1 MDMVLDT
8 AVKYNDIF
16 MSGVKITII
25 ISLLS
30 CFFGLLLGIIL
41 AFMKISGI
49 KVLQWISTAYV
60 EVIRGTPVLVQISL
74 VFFGLPFLGIHF
86 PSFQIMGVDF
96 ERLSAGVLALILN
109 SGAYECDN
117 LPHPCISVGVEI
129 VRSGIQSIPKGQLE
143 GAMSLGFSKWES
155 MVRIII
161 PQAIRNILPVI
172 GNEFVTLIKESS
184 QVSVIGMADLMYTAT
199 TIQGISFQPFPPL
212 VIVAIYYFIITF
224 FVSMCLR
231 VLERRMKVKSVR

>member
-1 MDMVLDT
+1 MDLVIDT

-16 MSGVKITII
+16 MSGIKVTIV
-25 ISLLS
+25 ISIMS
-30 CFFGLLLGIIL
+30 CFFGLLLGIVL

-49 KVLQWISTAYV
+49 KLLQFFATAYV
-60 EVIRGTPVLVQISL
+60 EIIRGTPLLVQISL

-96 ERLSAGVLALILN
+96 ERLSAGILALIIN
-109 SGAYECDN
+109 SGAYEC
-117 LPHPCISVGVEI
+117 EI
-129 VRSGIQSIPKGQLE
+129 VRSGIQSIGKGQME
-143 GAMSLGFSKWES
+143 GSMSLGFSKWES

-161 PQAIRNILPVI
+161 PQAIKNILPVI

-212 VIVAIYYFIITF
+212 VIVAVYYFVLTF
-224 FVSMCLR
+224 AVSNVLR
-231 VLERRMKVKSVR
+231 VIEWKFKVKAVR

>member
-1 MDMVLDT
+1 MDMVIDT
-8 AVKYNDIF
+8 AIKYNDIF
-16 MSGVKITII
+16 MSGIKVTIV
-25 ISLLS
+25 ISIMS

-41 AFMKISGI
+41 AFMKISGV
-49 KVLQWISTAYV
+49 KVLQFIATAYV
-60 EVIRGTPVLVQISL
+60 EIIRGTPILVQISL

-96 ERLSAGVLALILN
+96 ERLSAGILALIIN
-109 SGAYECDN
+109 SGAYEC
-117 LPHPCISVGVEI
+117 EI
-129 VRSGIQSIPKGQLE
+129 VRSGIQSIGKGQLE

-161 PQAIRNILPVI
+161 PQAIKNILPVI

-199 TIQGISFQPFPPL
+199 PIQGISFQPFPPL
-212 VIVAIYYFIITF
+212 VIVAVYYFILTF
-224 FVSMCLR
+224 AVSNVLR
-231 VLERRMKVKSVR
+231 ALEWKFKIKAVR

>member
-1 MDMVLDT
+1 MDMILDT
-8 AVKYNDIF
+8 AIKYNDIF
-16 MSGVKITII
+16 MSGIKITII
-25 ISLLS
+25 ISFLA
-30 CFFGLLLGIIL
+30 CAFGLLLGIVL
-41 AFMKISGI
+41 AFMKISGVKI
-49 KVLQWISTAYV
+49 LQAIAYV
-60 EVIRGTPVLVQISL
+60 YVEIIRGTPILVQISL

-86 PSFQIMGVDF
+86 PNFQIWGVDF

-109 SGAYECDN
+109 SGAYQC
-117 LPHPCISVGVEI
+117 EI

-155 MVRIII
+155 MIRIII
-161 PQAIRNILPVI
+161 PQAMRNILPVI

-212 VIVAIYYFIITF
+212 VIVATYYFIMTF
-224 FVSMCLR
+224 FVSMALR
-231 VLERRMKVKSVR
+231 VLERHLNVKIAR

>member
-1 MDMVLDT
+1 MDTVIDT
-8 AVKYNDIF
+8 AVKYNAIF
-16 MSGVKITII
+16 MSGIKVTIV
-25 ISLLS
+25 ISIMA

-41 AFMKISGI
+41 AFMKISSWRI
-49 KVLQWISTAYV
+49 LRAIATAYV
-60 EVIRGTPVLVQISL
+60 EIIRGTPILVQISL
-74 VFFGLPFLGIHF
+74 VFFGLPYLGIHF

-96 ERLSAGVLALILN
+96 ERLSAGILALIIN
-109 SGAYECDN
+109 SGAYEC
-117 LPHPCISVGVEI
+117 EI
-129 VRSGIQSIPKGQLE
+129 VRSGIQSISKGQLE

-161 PQAIRNILPVI
+161 PQAIKNILPVI

-212 VIVAIYYFIITF
+212 VIVAVYYFLLTF
-224 FVSMCLR
+224 AVSNILR
-231 VLERRMKVKSVR
+231 ALEWKFKIKAVR

>member
-1 MDMVLDT
+1 MDVVIDT

-16 MSGVKITII
+16 MSGIKVTIV
-25 ISLLS
+25 ISIMS
-30 CFFGLLLGIIL
+30 CFFGLLLGTIL
-41 AFMKISGI
+41 AFMKISDV
-49 KVLQWISTAYV
+49 KVLQAIATAYV
-60 EVIRGTPVLVQISL
+60 EIIRGTPILVQISL

-96 ERLSAGVLALILN
+96 ERLSAGILALIIN
-109 SGAYECDN
+109 SGAYEC
-117 LPHPCISVGVEI
+117 EI
-129 VRSGIQSIPKGQLE
+129 VRSGIQSISKGQME

-161 PQAIRNILPVI
+161 PQAIKNILPVI

-212 VIVAIYYFIITF
+212 VIVAVYYFILTF
-224 FVSMCLR
+224 AVSNVLR
-231 VLERRMKVKSVR
+231 ALEWKFKIKAVR

>member
-1 MDMVLDT
+1 MDMVIDT
-8 AVKYNDIF
+8 AIKYNDIF
-16 MSGVKITII
+16 MSGIKVTIV
-25 ISLLS
+25 ISIMS

-41 AFMKISGI
+41 AFMKISGV
-49 KVLQWISTAYV
+49 KVLQFIATAYV
-60 EVIRGTPVLVQISL
+60 EIIRGTPILVQISL

-96 ERLSAGVLALILN
+96 ERLSAGILALIIN
-109 SGAYECDN
+109 SGAYEC
-117 LPHPCISVGVEI
+117 EI
-129 VRSGIQSIPKGQLE
+129 VRSGIQSIGKGQLE

-161 PQAIRNILPVI
+161 PQAIKNILPVI

-212 VIVAIYYFIITF
+212 VIVAVYYFILTF
-224 FVSMCLR
+224 AVSNVLR
-231 VLERRMKVKSVR
+231 AL